1 MTFPGNAMLKATVS
15 AKIAPADAA
24 LQVAP
29 RLALPTIAL
38 QQVAPLNASFRPR
51 PPLAFTVA
59 GRAAT
64 IAAAWPPHGL
74 TAPRCRLDITID
86 GEPGELTLSRSV
98 LDAIMSSLGLDQS
111 LDAFSPA
118 NAGILIEL
126 ALSDALAGLEESLG
140 CSLAITAAHA
150 DQAAAEGSTSLTF
163 ALTVDGAGASAAELR
178 LAPHHAI
185 TLARFLD
192 QRAAPSRPEV
202 ELLPVPLCLRAAA
215 ATLKVAELATLSPGD
230 VVMLDQCCR
239 LMRTAVAVIAEHLV
253 APLDLNATG
262 AAIKAPPMP
271 GRGSSWEWSMQNVAD
286 KPDLSQ
292 KSDLDDLP
300 VNLLLELG
308 RLDLPLGE
316 IRRLAPGAVLPLARP
331 LDDSV
336 DILANG
342 RRIGRGALVQI
353 GDSVG
358 VRVTRL
364 FDNV

>member
-1 MTFPGNAMLKATVS
+1 MTFPGNGMLRATVT
-15 AKIAPADAA
+15 AQIAPVDAA
-24 LQVAP
+24 LQVALRP
-29 RLALPTIAL
+29 SLPTIAL
-38 QQVAPLNASFRPR
+38 QQVAPLNAFFRPR

-64 IAAAWPPHGL
+64 LAAAWLPHGL
-74 TAPRCRLDITID
+74 AAPRCRLDITID

-98 LDAIMSSLGLDQS
+98 VDVIMSTLGLDRL
-111 LDAFSPA
+111 LDAFSPVH
-118 NAGILIEL
+118 AGILIEL

-140 CSLAITAAHA
+140 CSLAITAVRG
-150 DQAAAEGSTSLTF
+150 DQAAAEGATGLAF
-163 ALTVDGAGASAAELR
+163 ALTVDGAGAAAAELR
-178 LAPHHAI
+178 LPPRHAVA
-185 TLARFLD
+185 LARLLD
-192 QRAAPSRPEV
+192 QRAAPARPAV

-215 ATLKVAELATLSPGD
+215 ATLKVAELATLLPGD

-253 APLDLNATG
+253 APLDLNAAG
-262 AAIKAPPMP
+262 AAITAPPMP

-300 VNLLLELG
+300 INLLLELG